1 MNNSEQFLSG
11 ALIDTRPEEEKEK
24 DYQFGEIVAA
34 ANPVN
39 WVEKPQSAWRKF
51 PIFNQDGS
59 GSCVAQTLAKLLG
72 ILYWL
77 KNKLYVH
84 FSATH
89 IYQRRS
95 NKPSSG
101 MAGVDAFNIA
111 SKGATLE
118 ELVPSQDMNDP
129 QMDGTEIPQYK
140 QDVGSVFKI
149 GNYVSLPIKDIET
162 IASIIQTTNK
172 GVMVWFYFKGDE
184 WTDTPTVK
192 YPDLNL
198 YAGDTS
204 RHSVT
209 AVDFTLYNGKKAL
222 IIEDS
227 WGKLFGLNGQRVI
240 TEDFF
245 RVRNWFAAYP
255 INFAFDDQV
264 QPQPEPQPSP
274 GPGKPKYTFTKPL
287 VFIPWDSAKN
297 QPANLALHENQKSDV
312 VALQNILKYEGH
324 FPSNVASTGYYGSI
338 TAKAVY
344 AFQVA
349 HKVASL
355 SELDSLR
362 GRRVGEKTIKA
373 LNEIYS
379 V

>member
-1 MNNSEQFLSG
+1 
-11 ALIDTRPEEEKEK
+11 
-24 DYQFGEIVAA
+24 
-34 ANPVN
+34 
-39 WVEKPQSAWRKF
+39 
-51 PIFNQDGS
+51 
-59 GSCVAQTLAKLLG
+59 
-72 ILYWL
+72 
-77 KNKLYVH
+77 
-84 FSATH
+84 
-89 IYQRRS
+89 
-95 NKPSSG
+95 

-111 SKGATLE
+111 RKGVTLE
-118 ELVPSQDMNDP
+118 ELVPSQNMADP

-149 GNYVSLPIKDIET
+149 GNYVSLPIKDIDT
-162 IASIIQTTNK
+162 IASVIQTTNK
-172 GVMVWFYFKGDE
+172 AVMVWFYFKSDE
-184 WTDTPTVK
+184 WSDVPTVK

-209 AVDFTLYNGKKAL
+209 AVDFALYQGKKAL

-227 WGKLFGLNGQRVI
+227 WGQFFGLNGQRVI

-255 INFAFDDQV
+255 INFAFDDQT
-264 QPQPEPQPSP
+264 QPQPQPQPVP
-274 GPGKPKYTFTKPL
+274 AKPKYTFTKPL
-287 VFIPWDSAKN
+287 VFIPWDNAKN
-297 QPANLALHENQKSDV
+297 QPANIALHESQKADV

-324 FPSNVASTGYYGSI
+324 FPSNVTSTGYYGSI

-344 AFQVA
+344 AFQVT
-349 HKVASL
+349 HKVAPL

-379 V
+379 L

>member
-1 MNNSEQFLSG
+1 MNNEGQFLSG
-11 ALIDTRPEEEKEK
+11 ALIDVRPEEEKEN
-24 DYQFGEIVAA
+24 DYHFGEIVAA
-34 ANPVN
+34 ANPVS

-77 KNKLYVH
+77 KNQLYVH

-95 NKPSSG
+95 NKPSGG

-111 SKGATLE
+111 RKGVTLE
-118 ELVPSQDMNDP
+118 ELVPSQNMADP
-129 QMDGTEIPQYK
+129 QMDGAEIPQYK

-149 GNYVSLPIKDIET
+149 GNYVSLPIKDIDT
-162 IASIIQTTNK
+162 IASVIQTTNK
-172 GVMVWFYFKGDE
+172 AVMVWFYFKSDE
-184 WTDTPTVK
+184 WSDVPTVK

-209 AVDFTLYNGKKAL
+209 AVDFALYQGKKAL

-227 WGKLFGLNGQRVI
+227 WGQFFGLNGQRVI

-245 RVRNWFAAYP
+245 RARNWFAAYP
-255 INFAFDDQV
+255 INFAFDDQT
-264 QPQPEPQPSP
+264 QPQPQPVP
-274 GPGKPKYTFTKPL
+274 VKPKYAFTKPL
-287 VFIPWDSAKN
+287 VFILWDNAKN
-297 QPANLALHENQKSDV
+297 QPANMALHESQKTDV

-324 FPSNVASTGYYGSI
+324 FPSNVTSTGYYGSI

-349 HKVASL
+349 HKVAPL

-379 V
+379 L

>member
-1 MNNSEQFLSG
+1 MNDNEQFLSG
-11 ALIDTRPEEEKEK
+11 AIIDTRPEEEKEK
-24 DYQFGEIVAA
+24 DYHFGEIVAA
-34 ANPVN
+34 TNPVN

-77 KNKLYVH
+77 KNQLYVH

-89 IYQRRS
+89 IYQRRT
-95 NKPSSG
+95 NKPSGG

-111 SKGATLE
+111 RKGATLE
-118 ELVPSQDMNDP
+118 ELVPSQDMNDL

-149 GNYVSLPIKDIET
+149 GNYISLPIKDIDT
-162 IASIIQTTNK
+162 IASVIQTTSK
-172 GVMVWFYFKGDE
+172 AVMVWFYFQRDE
-184 WTDTPTVK
+184 WTDAPTIK
-192 YPDLNL
+192 YSDLNL

-209 AVDFTLYNGKKAL
+209 AVDFTLYNGTKAL

-227 WGKLFGLNGQRVI
+227 WGQFFGLNGQRVI

-255 INFAFDDQV
+255 INFAFEEQT
-264 QPQPEPQPSP
+264 QPQPQPSP
-274 GPGKPKYTFTKPL
+274 EPGKPKYTFVKPL
-287 VFIPWDSAKN
+287 VFISWDSAKN
-297 QPANLALHENQKSDV
+297 QPADVALHESQKADV

-324 FPSNVASTGYYGSI
+324 FPSNASSTGYYGSI

-349 HKVASL
+349 HKVAPL

-379 V
+379 L

>member
-1 MNNSEQFLSG
+1 MNNNEQFFSG
-11 ALIDTRPEEEKEK
+11 ALIDTRGDAEKEN

-34 ANPVN
+34 TNPVN
-39 WVEKPQSAWRKF
+39 WVEKPQSAWRRF

-77 KNKLYVH
+77 KNQLYVH

-89 IYQRRS
+89 IYQRRA
-95 NKPSSG
+95 NKPSGG

-118 ELVPSQDMNDP
+118 ELVPSQNMTDP

-140 QDVGSVFKI
+140 QDVGSVFKM
-149 GNYVSLPIKDIET
+149 GNYVSLPIKDIDT
-162 IASIIQTTNK
+162 IASVIQTTDK
-172 GVMVWFYFKGDE
+172 GVMVWFYFEHRE
-184 WTDTPTVK
+184 WTDVPQVLN
-192 YPDLNL
+192 PNLDLR
-198 YAGDTS
+198 AASTS

-209 AVDFTLYNGKKAL
+209 AVDFTLYQGKKAL

-227 WGKLFGLNGQRVI
+227 WGPGHGMGGQRII

-255 INFAFDDQV
+255 ISFAFEDQT
-264 QPQPEPQPSP
+264 QPQPQPSP
-274 GPGKPKYTFTKPL
+274 GPAKPKYTFTKPL
-287 VFIPWDSAKN
+287 EFIPWDSAKN
-297 QPANLALHENQKSDV
+297 QPANVALHENQKADV

-324 FPSNVASTGYYGSI
+324 FPSNVSSTGYYGSI
-338 TAKAVY
+338 TAKAIDNFQR
-344 AFQVA
+344 AHQVA
-349 HKVASL
+349 PL

-362 GRRVGEKTIKA
+362 GRRVGPKTIKV

-379 V
+379 L

>member
-1 MNNSEQFLSG
+1 MNDNEQFFSG
-11 ALIDTRPEEEKEK
+11 ALIDTRPEEEKEN

-34 ANPVN
+34 VNPVN
-39 WVEKPQSAWRKF
+39 WVEKPQTGWRKF

-77 KNKLYVH
+77 KNQLYVH

-89 IYQRRS
+89 IYQRRA
-95 NKPSSG
+95 NKPSGG
-101 MAGVDAFNIA
+101 MAGVDAFDIA
-111 SKGATLE
+111 RKGATLE
-118 ELVPSQDMNDP
+118 ELVPSQNLTDA
-129 QMDGTEIPQYK
+129 QMDGAEIPQYK
-140 QDVGSVFKI
+140 QDVGEVFRI
-149 GNYVSLPIKDIET
+149 GNYVSLPTKDIDT
-162 IASIIQTTNK
+162 IASVIQTTSK
-172 GVMVWFYFKGDE
+172 GVMVWFYFEHRE
-184 WTDTPTVK
+184 WTDVPQVLN
-192 YPDLNL
+192 PNLDLQ
-198 YAGDTS
+198 AASTS

-209 AVDFTLYNGKKAL
+209 AVDFTLYQGKKAL

-227 WGKLFGLNGQRVI
+227 WGLGYGVGGQRII

-245 RVRNWFAAYP
+245 RIRNWFAAYP
-255 INFAFDDQV
+255 INFAFDDQT
-264 QPQPEPQPSP
+264 QPQPEPQPLP

-287 VFIPWDSAKN
+287 VFILWDSSKN
-297 QPANLALHENQKSDV
+297 QPANLVLHENQKSDV
-312 VALQNILKYEGH
+312 VVLQNILKYEGH
-324 FPSNVASTGYYGSI
+324 SPSNVASTGYYGSI

-349 HKVASL
+349 HKVAPL

-379 V
+379 L

>member
-1 MNNSEQFLSG
+1 MNEETTQFISG

-39 WVEKPQSAWRKF
+39 WVEKPQSEWRKF

-77 KNKLYVH
+77 KNQLYVH

-89 IYQRRS
+89 IYQRRA
-95 NKPSSG
+95 NRPQGG

-111 SKGATLE
+111 RNGATLE
-118 ELVPSQDMNDP
+118 ELVPSQNMTDP
-129 QMDGTEIPQYK
+129 QMDGAEIPQYK
-140 QDVGSVFKI
+140 QDVGAVFKI
-149 GNYVSLPIKDIET
+149 GNYVSLPVKDVDT
-162 IASIIQTTNK
+162 IASVIQTTGK

-184 WTDTPTVK
+184 WTDMPVIK

-198 YAGDTS
+198 YAGDTA

-209 AVDFTLYNGKKAL
+209 AVDFTLYQGKKAL
-222 IIEDS
+222 VIEDS
-227 WGKLFGLNGQRVI
+227 WGRTTGLSGQRVI
-240 TEDFF
+240 AEDFF
-245 RVRNWFAAYP
+245 KVRNWFAAYP
-255 INFAFDDQV
+255 INFAFDDQT

-274 GPGKPKYTFTKPL
+274 AKPKYTFTKPL

-297 QPANLALHENQKSDV
+297 QPANITLHESQKADV
-312 VALQNILKYEGH
+312 VALQNILKYEGR

-338 TAKAVY
+338 TAKAVDN
-344 AFQVA
+344 FQRA
-349 HKVASL
+349 HQVVPL

-362 GRRVGEKTIKA
+362 GRRVGDKTIKA
-373 LNEIYS
+373 LNEKYS
-379 V
+379 L

>member
-1 MNNSEQFLSG
+1 MNDNEQFLSG
-11 ALIDTRPEEEKEK
+11 ALIDTRGDAEKEN

-34 ANPVN
+34 TNPVN

-59 GSCVAQTLAKLLG
+59 GSCVAQTLVKLLG

-77 KNKLYVH
+77 KNQLYVH

-95 NKPSSG
+95 NKPSGG

-111 SKGATLE
+111 RKGATLE
-118 ELVPSQDMNDP
+118 ELVPSQNMTDS

-149 GNYVSLPIKDIET
+149 GNYVSLPIKDIDT
-162 IASIIQTTNK
+162 IASVIQTTSK
-172 GVMVWFYFKGDE
+172 AVMVWFYFKGDE
-184 WTDTPTVK
+184 WTDVPTIK
-192 YPDLNL
+192 YSDLNL
-198 YAGDTS
+198 YASDTS

-209 AVDFTLYNGKKAL
+209 AVDFALYQGKKAL

-227 WGKLFGLNGQRVI
+227 WGQFFGLNGQRVI
-240 TEDFF
+240 TEDFL

-255 INFAFDDQV
+255 ISFAFEDQT
-264 QPQPEPQPSP
+264 QPQPQPSP
-274 GPGKPKYTFTKPL
+274 GPTKPKYTFTKPL
-287 VFIPWDSAKN
+287 EFIPWDSAKN
-297 QPANLALHENQKSDV
+297 QPANVVLHENQKTDV

-349 HKVASL
+349 HKVAPL

-362 GRRVGEKTIKA
+362 GRRVGPKTIRA

-379 V
+379 L

>member
-1 MNNSEQFLSG
+1 
-11 ALIDTRPEEEKEK
+11 
-24 DYQFGEIVAA
+24 
-34 ANPVN
+34 
-39 WVEKPQSAWRKF
+39 
-51 PIFNQDGS
+51 
-59 GSCVAQTLAKLLG
+59 
-72 ILYWL
+72 
-77 KNKLYVH
+77 
-84 FSATH
+84 
-89 IYQRRS
+89 
-95 NKPSSG
+95 

-111 SKGATLE
+111 RKGATLE
-118 ELVPSQDMNDP
+118 ELVPSQDMNDS
-129 QMDGTEIPQYK
+129 QMDGMEIPQYK

-149 GNYVSLPIKDIET
+149 GNYVSLPIKDIDT

-172 GVMVWFYFKGDE
+172 GVMVWFYFKSDE
-184 WTDTPTVK
+184 WTDAPTVK

-209 AVDFTLYNGKKAL
+209 AVDFTLYQGKKAL

-227 WGKLFGLNGQRVI
+227 WGKSFGLNGQRVI

-245 RVRNWFAAYP
+245 KARNWFAAYP
-255 INFAFDDQV
+255 INFAFDDQT

-287 VFIPWDSAKN
+287 VFILWDSSKN

-324 FPSNVASTGYYGSI
+324 FPSNVSSTGYYGSI
-338 TAKAVY
+338 TAKSVY
-344 AFQVA
+344 AFQVS

-379 V
+379 L

>member
-1 MNNSEQFLSG
+1 MNNNEQFFSG
-11 ALIDTRPEEEKEK
+11 ALIDTRRDVEKEN

-34 ANPVN
+34 TNPVN
-39 WVEKPQSAWRKF
+39 WVEKLQSAWRRF

-77 KNKLYVH
+77 KNQLYVH

-89 IYQRRS
+89 IYQRRT
-95 NKPSSG
+95 NKPSGG
-101 MAGVDAFNIA
+101 MAGVDAFDIA
-111 SKGATLE
+111 RKGATLE
-118 ELVPSQDMNDP
+118 DLVPSQNMTDP

-149 GNYVSLPIKDIET
+149 GNYVSLPIKDIDT
-162 IASIIQTTNK
+162 IASVIQTTDK
-172 GVMVWFYFKGDE
+172 GVMVWFYFEHRE
-184 WTDTPTVK
+184 WTDAPQVLN
-192 YPDLNL
+192 PNLDLR
-198 YAGDTS
+198 AASTS

-209 AVDFTLYNGKKAL
+209 AVDFTLYQGKKAL

-227 WGKLFGLNGQRVI
+227 WGPGYGVGGQRII

-255 INFAFDDQV
+255 INFAFEDQT
-264 QPQPEPQPSP
+264 QPQPQPSP
-274 GPGKPKYTFTKPL
+274 VPAKPKYTFTKSL
-287 VFIPWDSAKN
+287 EFIPWDSARN
-297 QPANLALHENQKSDV
+297 QPANLPLHENQKDDV
-312 VALQNILKYEGH
+312 VALQNILRYEGR
-324 FPSNVASTGYYGSI
+324 FPANVSSTGYYGSI
-338 TAKAVY
+338 TARAVDNFQR
-344 AFQVA
+344 AHQVA
-349 HKVASL
+349 PL

-362 GRRVGEKTIKA
+362 GRRVGPKTIKA

-379 V
+379 L

>member
-1 MNNSEQFLSG
+1 MNDKKQFLSG

-24 DYQFGEIVAA
+24 DYHFGEIVAA

-72 ILYWL
+72 VLYWL
-77 KNKLYVH
+77 KNQLYVH

-95 NKPSSG
+95 NKPSGG

-111 SKGATLE
+111 RKGATLE
-118 ELVPSQDMNDP
+118 ELVPSQDMNDS

-149 GNYVSLPIKDIET
+149 GNYVSLPIKDIDT

-184 WTDTPTVK
+184 WTDAPTVK

-209 AVDFTLYNGKKAL
+209 AVDFTLYQNKKAL

-227 WGKLFGLNGQRVI
+227 WGKSFGLNGQRVI

-245 RVRNWFAAYP
+245 KARNWFAAYP
-255 INFAFDDQV
+255 INFAFDDQT

-274 GPGKPKYTFTKPL
+274 RPAKPKYTFTKPL
-287 VFIPWDSAKN
+287 VFILWDSAKN
-297 QPANLALHENQKSDV
+297 QPANFALHENQKSDV

-349 HKVASL
+349 HKVAPL

-379 V
+379 L

>member
-1 MNNSEQFLSG
+1 MNDNEQFLSG
-11 ALIDTRPEEEKEK
+11 ALIDTRPKEEKEK
-24 DYQFGEIVAA
+24 DYHFGEIVVA

-39 WVEKPQSAWRKF
+39 WVEKPQSEWRKF

-77 KNKLYVH
+77 KNQLYVH

-89 IYQRRS
+89 IYQRRA
-95 NKPSSG
+95 NKPASG
-101 MAGVDAFNIA
+101 MAGVDAFSIA
-111 SKGATLE
+111 QKGVTLE
-118 ELVPSQDMNDP
+118 ELVPSQDMNDS
-129 QMDGTEIPQYK
+129 QIDGIEIPQYK

-149 GNYVSLPIKDIET
+149 GNYVSLPIKDIDT
-162 IASIIQTTNK
+162 IASVIQTTGK
-172 GVMVWFYFKGDE
+172 AVMVWFYFNRDE
-184 WTDTPTVK
+184 WTDVPTIK
-192 YPDLNL
+192 NPNLDL

-209 AVDFTLYNGKKAL
+209 AVEFTLYQGEKAL

-227 WGKLFGLNGQRVI
+227 WGRNFGLNGQRVI

-245 RVRNWFAAYP
+245 KVRNWFAAYP
-255 INFAFDDQV
+255 INFAFDDQT
-264 QPQPEPQPSP
+264 QPQPQPVP
-274 GPGKPKYTFTKPL
+274 VKPKYTFTKPL

-297 QPANLALHENQKSDV
+297 QPANLALHESQKADV
-312 VALQNILKYEGH
+312 VALQNILKYEGY
-324 FPSNVASTGYYGSI
+324 FPANVSSTGYYGSI

-355 SELDSLR
+355 SELDSLG

-379 V
+379 L

>member
-1 MNNSEQFLSG
+1 MNDNEQFLSG
-11 ALIDTRPEEEKEK
+11 ALIDVRPEEEKEK
-24 DYQFGEIVAA
+24 DYHFGEIVAA
-34 ANPVN
+34 TNPVN
-39 WVEKPQSAWRKF
+39 WVEKLQSAWRKF

-72 ILYWL
+72 VLYWL
-77 KNKLYVH
+77 KNQLYVH

-89 IYQRRS
+89 IYQRRA
-95 NKPSSG
+95 NKPSGG

-111 SKGATLE
+111 RKGATLE
-118 ELVPSQDMNDP
+118 ELVPSQDMNDS
-129 QMDGTEIPQYK
+129 QMDGMEIPQYK

-149 GNYVSLPIKDIET
+149 GNYVSLPIKDIDT

-172 GVMVWFYFKGDE
+172 GVMVWFYFKSDE
-184 WTDTPTVK
+184 WTDAPTVK

-209 AVDFTLYNGKKAL
+209 AVDFTLYQGKKAL

-227 WGKLFGLNGQRVI
+227 WGKSFGLNGQRVI

-245 RVRNWFAAYP
+245 KARNWFAAYP
-255 INFAFDDQV
+255 INFAFDDQT
-264 QPQPEPQPSP
+264 QPQPQPSP
-274 GPGKPKYTFTKPL
+274 GPAKPKYTFTKPL
-287 VFIPWDSAKN
+287 VFILWDSAKN
-297 QPANLALHENQKSDV
+297 QPANFVLHKNQKSDV
-312 VALQNILKYEGH
+312 VALQDILKYEGH
-324 FPSNVASTGYYGSI
+324 FPANVMSTGYYGSI

-379 V
+379 L

>member
-1 MNNSEQFLSG
+1 MNDNEQFLSG
-11 ALIDTRPEEEKEK
+11 ALIDTRGDAEKEN

-34 ANPVN
+34 TNPVN

-77 KNKLYVH
+77 KNQLYVH

-95 NKPSSG
+95 NKPSGG
-101 MAGVDAFNIA
+101 MAGVDAFDIA
-111 SKGATLE
+111 RKGATLE
-118 ELVPSQDMNDP
+118 ELVPSQNMTDS

-149 GNYVSLPIKDIET
+149 GNYVSLPIKDIDT
-162 IASIIQTTNK
+162 IASVIQTTSK
-172 GVMVWFYFKGDE
+172 AVMVWFYFKGDE
-184 WTDTPTVK
+184 WTDVPTIK
-192 YPDLNL
+192 YSDLNL

-209 AVDFTLYNGKKAL
+209 AVDFALHQGKKAL

-227 WGKLFGLNGQRVI
+227 WGQFFGLNGQRVI

-255 INFAFDDQV
+255 INFAFDDQT
-264 QPQPEPQPSP
+264 QPQPSP
-274 GPGKPKYTFTKPL
+274 GPAKPKYTFTKPL
-287 VFIPWDSAKN
+287 EFIPWDSAKN
-297 QPANLALHENQKSDV
+297 QPANVVLHESQKADV

-324 FPSNVASTGYYGSI
+324 FPSNVSSTGYYGSI

-349 HKVASL
+349 HKVAPL

-362 GRRVGEKTIKA
+362 GRRVGPKTIKA

-379 V
+379 L

>member
-1 MNNSEQFLSG
+1 MNDNEQFLSG
-11 ALIDTRPEEEKEK
+11 ALIDTRPKEEKEK
-24 DYQFGEIVAA
+24 DYHFGEIVVA

-39 WVEKPQSAWRKF
+39 WVEKPQSEWRKF

-77 KNKLYVH
+77 KNQLYVH

-89 IYQRRS
+89 IYQRRA
-95 NKPSSG
+95 NKPASG
-101 MAGVDAFNIA
+101 MAGVDAFSIA
-111 SKGATLE
+111 QKGVTLE
-118 ELVPSQDMNDP
+118 ELVPSQDMNDS
-129 QMDGTEIPQYK
+129 QIDGIEIPQYK

-149 GNYVSLPIKDIET
+149 GNYVSLPIKDIDT
-162 IASIIQTTNK
+162 IASVIQTTGK
-172 GVMVWFYFKGDE
+172 AVMVWFYFNRDE
-184 WTDTPTVK
+184 WTDVPTIK
-192 YPDLNL
+192 NPNLDL

-209 AVDFTLYNGKKAL
+209 AVEFTLYQGKKAL

-227 WGKLFGLNGQRVI
+227 WGRNFGLNGQRVI

-245 RVRNWFAAYP
+245 KVRNWFAAYP
-255 INFAFDDQV
+255 INFAFDDQT
-264 QPQPEPQPSP
+264 QPQPQPVP
-274 GPGKPKYTFTKPL
+274 VKPKYTFTKPL

-297 QPANLALHENQKSDV
+297 QPANLALHESQKADV
-312 VALQNILKYEGH
+312 VALQNILKYEGY
-324 FPSNVASTGYYGSI
+324 FPANVSSTGYYGSI

-355 SELDSLR
+355 SELDSLG

-379 V
+379 L

>member
-1 MNNSEQFLSG
+1 
-11 ALIDTRPEEEKEK
+11 
-24 DYQFGEIVAA
+24 
-34 ANPVN
+34 
-39 WVEKPQSAWRKF
+39 
-51 PIFNQDGS
+51 
-59 GSCVAQTLAKLLG
+59 
-72 ILYWL
+72 
-77 KNKLYVH
+77 
-84 FSATH
+84 
-89 IYQRRS
+89 
-95 NKPSSG
+95 
-101 MAGVDAFNIA
+101 
-111 SKGATLE
+111 
-118 ELVPSQDMNDP
+118 
-129 QMDGTEIPQYK
+129 
-140 QDVGSVFKI
+140 
-149 GNYVSLPIKDIET
+149 
-162 IASIIQTTNK
+162 
-172 GVMVWFYFKGDE
+172 MVWFYFKGDE

-255 INFAFDDQV
+255 INFAFDDQA

-287 VFIPWDSAKN
+287 VFILWDIAKN

-312 VALQNILKYEGH
+312 VALQNILKYEGC

-349 HKVASL
+349 HKVAPL

-379 V
+379 L